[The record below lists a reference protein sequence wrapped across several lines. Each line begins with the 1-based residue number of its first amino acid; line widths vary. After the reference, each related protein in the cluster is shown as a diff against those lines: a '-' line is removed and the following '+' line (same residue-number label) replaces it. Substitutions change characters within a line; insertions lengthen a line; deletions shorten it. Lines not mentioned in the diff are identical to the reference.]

1 MCRWKCDTRRSK
13 ISLCPRGGALTYVFA
28 GLRGRPGSRQL
39 HLLSSWQRTGV
50 NTAPPGCSSTSAAQV
65 QSAGFTP
72 PPAPTPKQSST
83 LSLLLSPP
91 SNNLSSPA
99 LLDGGAQRILREL
112 ARGRDSLTGDVLPRL
127 QDRREANFFA
137 RLDVPTLAR
146 RDPRSLLLLL
156 PPHLPI
162 GRLHDSLEL
171 GDPPRHLLELLDPQE
186 QTPGHAVERLGV
198 VDGVPRRDLAEERQL
213 TERTGGEPLVHKSVV
228 NVHVSDAEERDAEAG
243 AKAQTAKD
251 PRREEAVGAER
262 EGRDAVGD
270 GEDVVRL
277 ERTFTREV
285 VRLVQQPD
293 RSVPFLTILHG
304 H

>member
-1 MCRWKCDTRRSK
+1 MT
-13 ISLCPRGGALTYVFA
+13 A
-28 GLRGRPGSRQL
+28 
-39 HLLSSWQRTGV
+39 SS
-50 NTAPPGCSSTSAAQV
+50 SA
-65 QSAGFTP
+65 
-72 PPAPTPKQSST
+72 
-83 LSLLLSPP
+83 
-91 SNNLSSPA
+91 
-99 LLDGGAQRILREL
+99 I
-112 ARGRDSLTGDVLPRL
+112 
-127 QDRREANFFA
+127 
-137 RLDVPTLAR
+137 
-146 RDPRSLLLLL
+146 
-156 PPHLPI
+156 
-162 GRLHDSLEL
+162 
-171 GDPPRHLLELLDPQE
+171 PPRHLLELLDPQE

-213 TERTGGEPLVHKSVV
+213 TERTGGEPLVHQSVV